1 MGYVHSVLGAHM
13 AKYGTIITPL
23 RLAINILLRLVI
35 VYIAGGSLLIFYF
48 LIWFYDFV
56 RPTID
61 LFTLLGGVLA
71 PAFAL
76 VAIVLAVANKYLLLA
91 ALFAVI
97 SRFGFTMACC

>member
-61 LFTLLGGVLA
+61 LFTLLGGVMRLSRLCLLSRINICCSQR
-71 PAFAL
+71 FSQSSRDS
-76 VAIVLAVANKYLLLA
+76 VLQRPV
-91 ALFAVI
+91 V
-97 SRFGFTMACC
+97 R